1 MRKQNGTN
9 IWESLTDI
17 SRVKCKSTQ
26 KLTNITCLDWPKRSK
41 YICLQVVPFL
51 AVCSNFTHKS

>member
-9 IWESLTDI
+9 IWEILTDT
-17 SRVKCKSTQ
+17 SRVKYKSTQ
-26 KLTNITCLDWPKRSK
+26 RLTNITCLDWPKRSK

-51 AVCSNFTHKS
+51 AVYNNFTHES